1 MNYDHQKP
9 QKPCLICGSQDWHF
23 LYSAKDYL
31 HDLEGEFSL
40 WECGGCGFV
49 HTMPQLVGEAIEF
62 YYPEDYVAYSEDVS
76 KEGNAIAKWD
86 REHGV
91 ARRCDFAIKS
101 TGQTTGKVLD
111 VGCASGNFL
120 KGMKDRGWQAFGV
133 EPSAYASKYAN
144 EVLGLDV
151 KHGYL
156 VDGLFEDDFFDLVML
171 WDVFEH
177 LEDPEKTLDVMYKI
191 IKPGGT
197 LLLSLPNSN
206 SWDRA
211 YFKEAWCGWDVPR
224 HYYAYNPNLLQRLV
238 ERHGF
243 KKKIL
248 RSFTGRHGSAALSF
262 DYRHKIQGKT
272 KAQRDHFQKFFNS
285 YFFRILSYPFY
296 FVSDRLNR
304 SANMTMVF
312 TKTAK

>member
-1 MNYDHQKP
+1 MNYSNQKP
-9 QKPCLICGSQDWHF
+9 QKPCLICGQTDWEF
-23 LYSAKDYL
+23 LYPAKDYL
-31 HDLEGEFSL
+31 HDLEGDFSL
-40 WECGGCGFV
+40 WECDECGFV
-49 HTMPQLVGEAIEF
+49 HTMPQLVGEDIEV
-62 YYPEDYVAYSEDVS
+62 YYPEDYVADSEDVS
-76 KEGNAIAKWD
+76 QEEKAVAKWD
-86 REHGV
+86 RERGV
-91 ARRCDFAIKS
+91 ARRCNFAIKS
-101 TGQTTGKVLD
+101 TGKSAGKVLD

-120 KGMKDRGWQAFGV
+120 KGMQDRGWDAFGV

-177 LEDPEKTLDVMYKI
+177 LEDPETSLEVMRKI

-197 LLLSLPNSN
+197 LLLSLPNSK
-206 SWDRA
+206 SWDRH

-224 HYYAYNPNLLQRLV
+224 HYYAYNPELLQRLV

-243 KKKIL
+243 KKKL
-248 RSFTGRHGSAALSF
+248 LKSFTGRHGSAALSF
-262 DYRHKIQGKT
+262 DYRHKIMGKSQ
-272 KAQRDHFQKFFNS
+272 AQRERFQNFFNS
-285 YFFRILSYPFY
+285 YFFRLLSYPFY
-296 FVSDRLNR
+296 FLSDRLNR

-312 TKTAK
+312 TKDEA

>member
-1 MNYDHQKP
+1 MNNKHEKP
-9 QKPCLICGSQDWHF
+9 EKPCLICGADNWHF
-23 LYSAKDYL
+23 IYPARDFL
-31 HDLEGEFSL
+31 HGLDGDFSL
-40 WECGGCGFV
+40 WECANCGFA
-49 HTMPQLVGEAIEF
+49 HTMPQLVGEDIEY

-76 KEGNAIAKWD
+76 SEENAIARWD
-86 REHGV
+86 RERGV
-91 ARRCDFAIKS
+91 ARRCDFAIQS
-101 TGQTTGKVLD
+101 TGQTSGKVLD

-120 KGMKDRGWQAFGV
+120 KGMHDRGWQAYGV

-156 VDGLFEDDFFDLVML
+156 REGLFEDNFFDLVML

-177 LEDPEKTLDVMYKI
+177 LEDPEYSLRVMHKI

-197 LLLSLPNSN
+197 LLLSLPNSK
-206 SWDRA
+206 SWDRS

-224 HYYAYNPNLLQRLV
+224 HYYAYNPHLLSRLV

-243 KKKIL
+243 KTKLL

-262 DYRHKIQGKT
+262 DYRHQIQGKS
-272 KAQRDHFQKFFNS
+272 KAYRERFQKFFKS
-285 YFFRILSYPFY
+285 YAVRALTYPIFFI
-296 FVSDRLNR
+296 SDKLNR

-312 TKTAK
+312 TKLGE